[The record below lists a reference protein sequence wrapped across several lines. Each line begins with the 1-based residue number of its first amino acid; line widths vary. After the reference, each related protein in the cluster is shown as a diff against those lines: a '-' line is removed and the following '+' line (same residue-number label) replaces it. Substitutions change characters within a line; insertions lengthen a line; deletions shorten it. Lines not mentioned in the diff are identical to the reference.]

1 MNEKA
6 LAEMNMALNQMSQAF
21 DKFQE
26 MQKLLKD
33 SYSHFQESNATS
45 VNRNAACYQQM
56 QQNVEQVYQDLFKAK
71 ENLNQQFNHPTI
83 QSMIQSAKVK
93 Q

>member
-6 LAEMNMALNQMSQAF
+6 LTEMNMAINQMFQAF
-21 DKFQE
+21 DKCQE

-45 VNRNAACYQQM
+45 VNRNAACYQEVQKT
-56 QQNVEQVYQDLFKAK
+56 VEQAYQDLFKAT

>member
-6 LAEMNMALNQMSQAF
+6 LTEINMAINQMFQAF
-21 DKFQE
+21 DKCQE

-45 VNRNAACYQQM
+45 VNRNAACYQQI
-56 QQNVEQVYQDLFKAK
+56 QQTVEQAYQDLFKVA
-71 ENLNQQFNHPTI
+71 ENLNQQFSHPPI
-83 QSMIQSAKVK
+83 QRMIQSAKVK

>member
-6 LAEMNMALNQMSQAF
+6 LTEMNMAMNQILQAF
-21 DKFQE
+21 EKYQE
-26 MQKLLKD
+26 MQTLLND
-33 SYSHFQESNATS
+33 SYNHFEQASATS
-45 VNRNAACYQQM
+45 INRNATCYQQM
-56 QQNVEQVYQDLFKAK
+56 QQNVEQVYQDLFKAT

>member
-6 LAEMNMALNQMSQAF
+6 LTEMNMAINQMFQAF
-21 DKFQE
+21 DKCQA

-45 VNRNAACYQQM
+45 VNRNAACYQEVQKT
-56 QQNVEQVYQDLFKAK
+56 VEQAYQDLFKAT